1 MGDYGRRELTP
12 IDCALKPVKCY
23 AQFRGRAP
31 RAEYWWFYLGTVIVG
46 IVLGLIDR
54 MFGTKGAL
62 ADLANLALLLPWISV
77 TVRRLHDTD
86 RSGGWLLIF
95 VGAFALIIVMA
106 AISGMVALGGLG
118 PRTGPPTAVALT
130 GLIVAVLLVL
140 GASITFLVLMVLP
153 GTQGPNRYGP
163 DPYGPDSLE
172 EVFA

>member
-1 MGDYGRRELTP
+1 LRADIGP
-12 IDCALKPVKCY
+12 IDWALKPVKSY

-86 RSGGWLLIF
+86 RSGGWLLAF
-95 VGAFALIIVMA
+95 VGAFVLIIVMA
-106 AISGMVALGGLG
+106 AISGMAALGGALG
-118 PRTGPPTAVALT
+118 ASAGPPTAAAFT

-140 GASITFLVLMVLP
+140 GASVTFLVLMVLP
-153 GTQGPNRYGP
+153 GTEGPNRYGP